1 MLIDKWENPSNFD
14 YKPLEGERD
23 QPQISVD
30 AEALYDLLTGKYGFK
45 FNKLK
50 HKTMTRQEI
59 EERKNALASLILDRE
74 AKLKEHDY
82 VSAKIADGRATADE
96 YAEVIAQKSIWA
108 KEVNDAQE
116 EIAYLVSITPEDEEF
131 VE

>member
-1 MLIDKWENPSNFD
+1 
-14 YKPLEGERD
+14 
-23 QPQISVD
+23 
-30 AEALYDLLTGKYGFK
+30 
-45 FNKLK
+45 
-50 HKTMTRQEI
+50 MTRQEI

-74 AKLKEHDY
+74 AKLKEYDY

-108 KEVNDAQE
+108 KEVKDAQE

>member
-1 MLIDKWENPSNFD
+1 
-14 YKPLEGERD
+14 
-23 QPQISVD
+23 
-30 AEALYDLLTGKYGFK
+30 
-45 FNKLK
+45 
-50 HKTMTRQEI
+50 MTRQEI

-74 AKLKEHDY
+74 AKLKEYDY